1 MIVSQLDPRGDILD
15 RLVLG
20 WIHHS
25 VDPFILERGIE
36 RLRPSTVPA
45 YPRTPH
51 RRTIPTESEVVQ
63 EPLRRVLDSPV
74 RETPRT
80 PDILAAL
87 NIPKEH

>member
-1 MIVSQLDPRGDILD
+1 MVVSQLYPRGNIPNRLIL
-15 RLVLG
+15 REV
-20 WIHHS
+20 HHPM
-25 VDPFILERGIE
+25 DPLILERGIE

-51 RRTIPTESEVVQ
+51 RRTNPTESEVVQ